1 VLDEAPEFSSVPHV
15 ANDPSDVVDTGRVTG
30 WPRRT
35 LPVERLG
42 ASIEVLLCSGFPTQL
57 LVFGALTGFGMH
69 PRTTDGGLS
78 PAFMITMSLVDMV
91 LVIGLVC
98 LFLRAHHEPL
108 REFLLGGR
116 RLGHEVLLG
125 LLLIPAAFVLVV
137 LVLGAVLALK
147 PELHNVTVNPFERML
162 GTPRDAAIFAF
173 VVMFAGGVREEIQR
187 GFIVRRFD
195 QYLGGAVAGIV
206 IYSAVFGL
214 GHLHQGYAAAIAIS
228 CLGAAWGALYRAR
241 GSVIAPIVSHAG
253 FNLAQLL
260 KYVILAAR

>member
-1 VLDEAPEFSSVPHV
+1 
-15 ANDPSDVVDTGRVTG
+15 
-30 WPRRT
+30 
-35 LPVERLG
+35 
-42 ASIEVLLCSGFPTQL
+42 
-57 LVFGALTGFGMH
+57 
-69 PRTTDGGLS
+69 
-78 PAFMITMSLVDMV
+78 
-91 LVIGLVC
+91 
-98 LFLRAHHEPL
+98 
-108 REFLLGGR
+108 
-116 RLGHEVLLG
+116 
-125 LLLIPAAFVLVV
+125 
-137 LVLGAVLALK
+137 VLALK